1 VRIGEIPWRVAQS
14 ALHQLGFQDPQH
26 VWQLPWDPVAE
37 SLQGIGQ
44 QRLGRV
50 NAEHRS
56 SGTDQLNRE
65 VHYPAADIQDLPRCS
80 AGSKQSETQR
90 RNGEMGGVRAVLLR
104 NPSRPACF

>member
-1 VRIGEIPWRVAQS
+1 MARGAIRVAPTRIPGS
-14 ALHQLGFQDPQH
+14 AARLAAAL
-26 VWQLPWDPVAE
+26 DPVAE
-37 SLQGIGQ
+37 SLPGIGQ

-104 NPSRPACF
+104 NPSRPAGF